1 MLSISNNPE
10 NNMQKQEF
18 RTRAASA
25 LRSGDIL
32 EFQKTI
38 KSRLQDNLSI
48 AINNLS
54 PSHTQKLHESEE
66 TDARIVIESAA
77 RSFGGNNML
86 YAQGVS
92 IIEFESKTSA
102 LHFNEWLESCESV
115 DAFEFNVL
123 FEDEEKNLN
132 TKVEISLEDIIDDS
146 LYTFEFIIYLDPD
159 IVEFDDEDYEDSDE
173 EFDDKNEDLE
183 ESLNEVERKIKMSSL
198 GKKIIKMKC
207 NPGFK
212 WDAGSRSCQK
222 ISGTELAIR
231 RKATKKRLITMK
243 SEGPSLKKRALIKM
257 RKALRFRK
265 SQGLD

>member
-1 MLSISNNPE
+1 
-10 NNMQKQEF
+10 MQKQEF

-54 PSHTQKLHESEE
+54 PLNTKKLQESEE
-66 TDARIVIESAA
+66 TDARITIESAA
-77 RSFGGNNML
+77 RSFGGNNMI
-86 YAQGVS
+86 YSQGVS

-102 LHFNEWLESCESV
+102 LHFNDWLESCEFI

-123 FEDEEKNLN
+123 FEDDEKNSN
-132 TKVEISLEDIIDDS
+132 TRVKIALEDIIDDS
-146 LYTFEFIIYLDPD
+146 LYTFEFIVYLDPN
-159 IVEFDDEDYEDSDE
+159 IVEFEDEDGEEYDNEETNDYEI
-173 EFDDKNEDLE
+173 E

-212 WDAGSRSCQK
+212 WDSGSRSCQK
-222 ISGTELAIR
+222 ISGTELAVR
-231 RKATKKRLITMK
+231 RKAIKKRLITMK
-243 SEGPSLKKRALIKM
+243 SEGPSLKKRSLIKM